1 MNISSNEFVFGDNKY
16 QHCVN
21 HIQSMRNC
29 WDNLWTSWGMCSLFF
44 QCLCQLMILKL
55 EHYLSEL
62 QAISLPDALWNIC
75 GLMHSETLFASGK
88 LFNCLMPWGKVYW
101 LHNFEN
107 KVDSWLM
114 LRLLILRKNICDVL
128 VGLHMHMILRFW
140 KHTQDVQHSY
150 LCHL

>member
-1 MNISSNEFVFGDNKY
+1 MDFLRHV
-16 QHCVN
+16 C
-21 HIQSMRNC
+21 NC
-29 WDNLWTSWGMCSLFF
+29 WDNLCTSCGMCSLFF
-44 QCLCQLMILKL
+44 QCLRQLMILKL
-55 EHYLSEL
+55 EHYMSSEL

-88 LFNCLMPWGKVYW
+88 LFNCVMTWGKVYW

-107 KVDSWLM
+107 KIGSWLM
-114 LRLLILRKNICDVL
+114 LWLLILRKNICDVL

-140 KHTQDVQHSY
+140 KHTQDVQHLY